1 MVSDLRIRPSIGPS
15 GLLVVGLA
23 AVVSIGAGIAAAIGP
38 MYALAVIGVVAVVA
52 CIWKWPQ
59 LGAFLIIGLTP
70 LTAGINRGT
79 ALPFVR
85 PNEAIALLVAF
96 ALATRYIGRLRT
108 GQLPRPRIDR
118 VELSIVM
125 LAVLSSLVPLGLMT
139 LRRAPITTDDLLYS
153 LDLWK
158 LLGVYALIRMSVK
171 TDQQVKWC
179 LWISVGAA
187 SIVGALAILQSLGLL
202 GVARILATY
211 YAPFGYTDA
220 FSGRGSSTLGLPA
233 ATADLM
239 IYNLAIVTGMF
250 MRYRAERWLLA
261 PAAAVLLIA
270 GLAAG
275 EFSSSIGLV
284 VAVVCIV
291 AVTGSAKLL
300 RVFLPLGVVAGVV
313 VWPVIADRLNGF
325 QSLSGLP
332 VSWIGRLQNLET
344 YFWPQ
349 LFSHWNFLL
358 GVRPAARIVVASQ
371 GTGYVWIESG
381 YTWLLWAGGIPL
393 LAAFVYFAVVVAR
406 RGWNAAHGGSSAVG
420 VAGIAAFVAVM
431 VTAVLM
437 LFDPHLTY
445 RGSGDAMFALIAM
458 TAVGS
463 RTFDKPA
470 VRDNVDDRAEE
481 VLWR

>member
-1 MVSDLRIRPSIGPS
+1 MVSAVRLRPVISLPAVWLLGLGVVVAVGAGAATAFGP
-15 GLLVVGLA
+15 LYALA
-23 AVVSIGAGIAAAIGP
+23 AV
-38 MYALAVIGVVAVVA
+38 ALAGVVA

-79 ALPFVR
+79 ALPFLR

-108 GQLPRPRIDR
+108 GELPRPRIDR
-118 VELSIVM
+118 VEVSIVLM
-125 LAVLSSLVPLGLMT
+125 AVFSSLVPLAMMT
-139 LRRAPITTDDLLYS
+139 LRRSPISNDDLLYS

-158 LLGVYALIRMSVK
+158 LVGIYALIRMSVN
-171 TDQQVKWC
+171 TDRQVKHS
-179 LWISVGAA
+179 LLISVGAA
-187 SIVGALAILQSLGLL
+187 SLVGALAILQSLDLF
-202 GVARILATY
+202 GVARVLAAY

-220 FSGRGSSTLGLPA
+220 FSGRGGSTLGLPA

-239 IYNLAIVTGMF
+239 IYNLAIVTGLW
-250 MRYRAERWLLA
+250 MRFPQLRIMLA
-261 PAAAVLLIA
+261 PAGAVLLLA

-284 VAVVCIV
+284 VAVICIV
-291 AVTGSAKLL
+291 AVTGSARLL
-300 RVFLPLGVVAGVV
+300 KVFVPLGLVSAVA
-313 VWPVIADRLNGF
+313 VWPVIAERLNGF
-325 QSLSGLP
+325 QSLAGLP
-332 VSWIGRLQNLET
+332 VSWIGRLQNLQN

-349 LFSHWNFLL
+349 LLSHWNFVL

-381 YTWLLWAGGIPL
+381 YTWLLWGGGIPL
-393 LAAFVYFAVVVAR
+393 FASFVFFVVVTAK
-406 RGWNAAHGGSSAVG
+406 RGWTLARHGTGAVS
-420 VAGIAAFVAVM
+420 VAGMAAFVAVM

-445 RGSGDAMFALIAM
+445 RGSGDAMFALIAL
-458 TAVGS
+458 TAAIG
-463 RTFDKPA
+463 RNHQT
-470 VRDNVDDRAEE
+470 AEE
-481 VLWR
+481 VHQR